1 MNHVKSY
8 PSKTTFE
15 KTPSYLFDPKAAY
28 RIKSVVPYA
37 KIIMLLRDPV
47 KRAYSHYKMNKRLFA
62 REHIMT
68 FDEWGLVRRE
78 PITTFEQC
86 IENDIK
92 LLKRAGVIP
101 ENEIDRSVTPRRSLT
116 KEDLDRLNEAW
127 RKYVNS
133 ATKARAKCGTIIGR
147 GIYSLQ
153 LNIWWKVYNNDE
165 RRKQFLVI
173 RSEDLK
179 PDTVGNVDIRNI
191 TNFIGISDRK
201 VVSEKRIHGT
211 GEDAGPICNETEDR
225 LRRLY
230 LPFNAALDEF
240 LGSTSSWH
248 DPWSW

>member
-1 MNHVKSY
+1 MNHVKSN

-101 ENEIDRSVTPRRSLT
+101 ENEIDRSVTNTKKKSNKRRLGSF
-116 KEDLDRLNEAW
+116 KRGVEKICKQRNEGKSKVRHNYRA
-127 RKYVNS
+127 RHLLF
-133 ATKARAKCGTIIGR
+133 ATEHMVE
-147 GIYSLQ
+147 SLQ
-153 LNIWWKVYNNDE
+153 
-165 RRKQFLVI
+165 Q
-173 RSEDLK
+173 
-179 PDTVGNVDIRNI
+179 
-191 TNFIGISDRK
+191 
-201 VVSEKRIHGT
+201 
-211 GEDAGPICNETEDR
+211 
-225 LRRLY
+225 
-230 LPFNAALDEF
+230 
-240 LGSTSSWH
+240 
-248 DPWSW
+248 